1 LTLKK
6 FVSTNEIWFPHW
18 VQDWS
23 CVNKKKVLKSSLQI
37 ILYYN
42 PESVSI
48 IKSFKVDIGTGTW
61 HKWSISTVIAYNN
74 NVVS

>member
-1 LTLKK
+1 MTLKK
-6 FVSTNEIWFPHW
+6 FVSINEIWFPHW

-37 ILYYN
+37 ILYHN

-48 IKSFKVDIGTGTW
+48 IKSFKVDIDRGAW
-61 HKWSISTVIAYNN
+61 HKLSISTVITYNN